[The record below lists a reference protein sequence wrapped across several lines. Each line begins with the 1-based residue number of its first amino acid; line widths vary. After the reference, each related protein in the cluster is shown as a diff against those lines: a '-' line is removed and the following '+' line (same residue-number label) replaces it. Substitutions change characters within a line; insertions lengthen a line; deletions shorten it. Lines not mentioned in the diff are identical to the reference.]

1 MNPSVVLFFVFNV
14 LATAFLGGKFAS
26 RRNDPVFRDFGI
38 AMILNA
44 IAFAIWSVGLI
55 SPAYLL
61 PCVTLGTIIFLIA
74 LILLFFTAVQK
85 SRSASTKWFLT
96 VLAVVI
102 ALVVF
107 YIGHLDPHSAFISPE
122 GFLFFNL
129 GGAIQMLYIFIMLLA
144 VLPTV
149 DLVAS
154 KFKSP
159 YSSLFRYSLIAE
171 LCGGVILITSK
182 DPQALYLSGWIIG
195 LVYLVLLASF
205 VFGRKAWEQ

>member
-14 LATAFLGGKFAS
+14 LATAILGGKFAS
-26 RRNDPVFRDFGI
+26 RRNDPFFKDFGI

-44 IAFAIWSVGLI
+44 IAFAIWSFGVI

-61 PCVTLGTIIFLIA
+61 PCVTLGTIVFLIA

-85 SRSASTKWFLT
+85 SHSASTKWFLT
-96 VLAVVI
+96 LLG
-102 ALVVF
+102 ALVALGVF
-107 YIGHLDPHSAFISPE
+107 YVGHLDPNYALISPE

-129 GGAIQMLYIFIMLLA
+129 GPVVQMLYVFVLLLA
-144 VLPTV
+144 VLPSV
-149 DLVAS
+149 DLIAS

-159 YSSLFRYSLIAE
+159 YSSLFRYSMIAE
-171 LCGGVILITSK
+171 LCGGVMLITSK
-182 DPQALYLSGWIIG
+182 DSQALYLTGWIIG
-195 LVYLVLLASF
+195 LVYLVLLVSF